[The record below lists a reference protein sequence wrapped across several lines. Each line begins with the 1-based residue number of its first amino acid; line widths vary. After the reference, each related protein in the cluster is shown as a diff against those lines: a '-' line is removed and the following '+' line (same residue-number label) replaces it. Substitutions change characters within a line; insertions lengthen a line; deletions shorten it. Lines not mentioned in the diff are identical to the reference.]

1 MRAVVL
7 AVMLAVSSPAAPAVQ
22 VGTEPIIDAA
32 PVVVTGVQPGPGMW
46 KVSRGDH
53 AMWVLGTQ
61 SPLPEGIEWISR
73 DVDAVLAEAQEVI
86 SPPHF
91 IADADIGFF
100 GKLALLPSLIGMR
113 KNPQGTLQEVLPAD
127 MYTRWQGLKRKYIG
141 RDRGIEK
148 WRPIFAAMEL
158 YGEAV
163 EDSGLTFDDV
173 VEPVIAQAVK
183 SRGITHTRP
192 TVRVNID
199 EPKAAIKEFRASE
212 LDDIACFD
220 KTLQRLETDI
230 GAMAERANAWAI
242 GDLDMLRALP
252 AIDNSRTCIDSAL
265 QTGLARK
272 LGMADAEARTR
283 AAWLEAAQT
292 ALARNRVTFAT
303 LPMRDLLRPDGYLAQ
318 LQAQGYTVEAP

>member
-1 MRAVVL
+1 VV
-7 AVMLAVSSPAAPAVQ
+7 PAAEAGV
-22 VGTEPIIDAA
+22 EPIIDAA
-32 PVVVTGVQPGPGMW
+32 PVVVTGMQPGPGMW

-53 AMWVLGTQ
+53 VMWVLGTQ
-61 SPLPEGIEWISR
+61 SPLPKDIEWISR

-91 IADADIGFF
+91 IAGADIGFF
-100 GKLALLPSLIGMR
+100 GKLALLPSFIGMR
-113 KNPQGTLQEVLPAD
+113 RNPQGTLQEVLPAD
-127 MYTRWQGLKRKYIG
+127 IYARWQDLKRKYIG

-163 EDSGLTFDDV
+163 EDSGLAFDDV
-173 VEPVIAQAVK
+173 VEPIVAKAVK

-192 TVRVNID
+192 TVRVGIE

-212 LDDIACFD
+212 LDDTACFD

-230 GAMAERANAWAI
+230 GAMTERANAWAI
-242 GDLDMLRALP
+242 GDLDTLRALP
-252 AIDNSRTCIDSAL
+252 AIDNSRTCIDAAL
-265 QTGLARK
+265 QTGLAKK

-283 AAWLEAAQT
+283 GAWFEAARN
-292 ALARNRVTFAT
+292 ALERNRVTFAT
-303 LPMRDLLRPDGYLAQ
+303 LPMRDLLRPDGYLTQ
-318 LQAQGYTVEAP
+318 LQAQGYTVESP